1 MEAVIFQPRIL
12 IRFPKLVSLGRRPT
26 FASKGIEPEIVLNF
40 ANPLFNLLN
49 LADIADVYPSKGI
62 QLSVSNNRPDG
73 KAGNRPPR
81 RISAPGKTRK
91 NEPSSRKTEAHMN
104 EEDLKKSKYNN
115 QEEIIALFRK
125 IETSIAKESAS
136 SNDEESCKDEHGAE
150 SILETLRES
159 RKQVKGKSSK
169 KAGAKALRSEG
180 TSEEKEIHDPSPPA
194 ADFQLV
200 RPPSKFVK
208 RSPIPSPPRGNGSHP
223 RVDAT
228 QAIAES
234 RELKFPSIKNM
245 KLTEL
250 KALAK
255 SRGIKGYSKLKKNEL
270 IELLGS

>member
-26 FASKGIEPEIVLNF
+26 FASK
-40 ANPLFNLLN
+40 
-49 LADIADVYPSKGI
+49 DIADVYPSKGI

-159 RKQVKGKSSK
+159 RKQVKELWTGKSSK

>member
-1 MEAVIFQPRIL
+1 MEAIVFQPRIL
-12 IRFPKLVSLGRRPT
+12 NRFPNLVSLGRRPT
-26 FASKGIEPEIVLNF
+26 FASK
-40 ANPLFNLLN
+40 
-49 LADIADVYPSKGI
+49 DIADVYPIKSIK
-62 QLSVSNNRPDG
+62 LSVTNNRPDG
-73 KAGNRPPR
+73 NGGNRPPR
-81 RISAPGKTRK
+81 RNSAPGKTRK
-91 NEPSSRKTEAHMN
+91 NEVSSRKTEAHKN
-104 EEDLKKSKYNN
+104 EEDLKESKYNN

-125 IETSIAKESAS
+125 IQTSIAKESAS

-159 RKQVKGKSSK
+159 RKQVKGKTSK
-169 KAGAKALRSEG
+169 KVGAKALRSKG
-180 TSEEKEIHDPSPPA
+180 TSEGKEMHDTSPPV
-194 ADFQLV
+194 ADFKLV

-208 RSPIPSPPRGNGSHP
+208 RSPIPSPQRGRGSHL
-223 RVDAT
+223 RVDAS

-234 RELKFPSIKNM
+234 RELKVPSIENM